1 MPSKVVVQ
9 FLALVVVL
17 TSAVLALI
25 HGDAPRSAADWLAP
39 LGPAV
44 AAAGAL
50 LWAFDRY
57 VWRWPGVRR
66 LVGEPIIDGTW
77 HGELA
82 SRRVDPETGERVPPT
97 PSVFLV
103 VRQRYWKVTARFF
116 TTVSSSESLTAELK
130 HADDGVCHL
139 VYVYRNTP
147 RPGVRDHFPIHFGT
161 VVLNAPK
168 DQGDGLEGEYFTGR
182 ATTGEMRFTQHF
194 KGYIE
199 SYSAGLRLLQT

>member
-1 MPSKVVVQ
+1 MLSKVVVQ
-9 FLALVVVL
+9 VVALVVVL

-25 HGDAPRSAADWLAP
+25 HGHAPRSAVDWLAP
-39 LGPAV
+39 IGPAV
-44 AAAGAL
+44 AAAGTL

-66 LVGEPIIDGTW
+66 LVGKPILDGTW

-82 SRRVDPETGERVPPT
+82 SRRVDPKTGERVPPT
-97 PSVFLV
+97 YNVFLV

-116 TTVSSSESLTAELK
+116 TKESSSESLTAELK
-130 HADDGVCHL
+130 RADDGVCQL

-147 RPGVRDHFPIHFGT
+147 RPGVRDHFPIHSGT

-168 DQGDGLEGEYFTGR
+168 DQDDGLEGEYFTGR
-182 ATTGEMRFTQHF
+182 ATTGELCFTQHF
-194 KGYIE
+194 KRHIE
-199 SYSAGLRLLQT
+199 SYSAGLKLLQT